1 MGAQQTK
8 CPPGFQNDMLLTCS
22 KECPPDFKFVKEA
35 GMAGKCVYKA
45 DNRFTV
51 QTVQLP
57 LPPPDTLPKQYTDE
71 IERFEEE
78 LAKVRQDI
86 QRESQTFE
94 TAKSDQSKYVQQ
106 FEKIQSDLATFRS
119 AEVIRNVSD
128 SLKPMRPPTAPD
140 SDIER
145 ERMAILAV
153 VRKNML
159 LIQISLFIIFLAL
172 LTYLIVPSQ
181 YAHNIVF
188 LLLSVN
194 IAIGFFLWK

>member
-1 MGAQQTK
+1 MES
-8 CPPGFQNDMLLTCS
+8 DH
-22 KECPPDFKFVKEA
+22 
-35 GMAGKCVYKA
+35 
-45 DNRFTV
+45 V
-51 QTVQLP
+51 QR
-57 LPPPDTLPKQYTDE
+57 Y
-71 IERFEEE
+71 
-78 LAKVRQDI
+78 
-86 QRESQTFE
+86 
-94 TAKSDQSKYVQQ
+94 
-106 FEKIQSDLATFRS
+106 EKIQSELAVFR
-119 AEVIRNVSD
+119 AGEAIRNVSD

-145 ERMAILAV
+145 ERMAILSV

-159 LIQISLFIIFLAL
+159 LIQISLFIIFLSL